1 MVEPW
6 YNAFAGLHADPSDQL
21 CHQLEEWL
29 CQAFVLEDDV
39 PWVLACPPLCT
50 GGEGI
55 VNETDHK
62 THE

>member
-6 YNAFAGLHADPSDQL
+6 HNAFAGLHADPSDQL

-39 PWVLACPPLCT
+39 PWAWHVHHSALVGKGL
-50 GGEGI
+50 
-55 VNETDHK
+55 
-62 THE
+62 